1 MFEEIFDLSQ
11 AKTPTEL
18 IIRAWKPVIEIG
30 ILWFVIYKFLEFI
43 KGTRAVQVLRGIIII
58 AVIFFLT
65 QQLRFDVIN
74 WIFTKLFGLS
84 VIAFLIVF
92 QPEMRSGLARIGREK
107 VFGNIITEE
116 RTIEEIAKSVSILAR
131 KKIGAIIA
139 IQREVNLEPYTESGV
154 LLDSSITSE
163 LLNTIFMP
171 NTPLHDGGVIVH
183 GDRVTAAGCL
193 FPLSQNP
200 DISKLLGTRHRAAIG
215 LTEETDSV
223 CVIVS
228 EETGIISIANAGK
241 LTRDMDRDRLINHLR
256 SLLYRPKKERRS
268 HVKLSLNNF
277 FRKKT

>member
-1 MFEEIFDLSQ
+1 MQPIFDITQ
-11 AKTPTEL
+11 ARTPMEL
-18 IIRAWKPVIEIG
+18 VVLVWKPIIEIC
-30 ILWFVIYKFLEFI
+30 ILWFVIYRLLIFI

-58 AVIFFLT
+58 AIIFILT

-74 WIFTKLFGLS
+74 WIFTKLFALS

-92 QPEMRSGLARIGREK
+92 QPELRSGLARIGREK

-139 IQREVNLEPYTESGV
+139 IEREVNLEPYTESGV
-154 LLDSSITSE
+154 QLDSVITSE

-183 GDRVTAAGCL
+183 GDRIVAAGCL
-193 FPLSQNP
+193 FPLSQSP

-215 LTEETDSV
+215 LTEETDAV
-223 CVIVS
+223 CVVVS
-228 EETGIISIANAGK
+228 EETGIISVANAGK
-241 LTRDMDRDRLINHLR
+241 LTRDLDRDRLINHLR
-256 SLLYRPKKERRS
+256 ALLYRPKKEKKP
-268 HVKLSLNNF
+268 HVKLSFNHL
-277 FRKKT
+277 FRKKA